1 MAGSYTARLKI
12 PNNLINKLLKV
23 YMNKIIAL
31 WVGVLLACVSL
42 GVRAD
47 TPEPEALIRNTV
59 DEVLAI
65 VKRDKD
71 IQSGNTK
78 KVNELV
84 DAKVLPHFNFTH
96 MTRLAVGKN
105 WRNATPE
112 QKKVLE
118 IEFRNL
124 LVRTY
129 TTAFTTYQNQ
139 EVEVKSLK
147 MANDATEVTIK
158 TFILN
163 KGKPPLP
170 VNYDMEKTANGWKV
184 YDLSIEGVSLVTNY
198 RGTFAE
204 QIQKS
209 GIDGLIKMLVE
220 KNQAQ
225 TGTMSSKATSK

>member
-1 MAGSYTARLKI
+1 MK
-12 PNNLINKLLKV
+12 
-23 YMNKIIAL
+23 KIIAL

-47 TPEPEALIRNTV
+47 MSEPEALIRSTV

-65 VKRDKD
+65 VKQDKD
-71 IQSGNTK
+71 IQAGNKK

-112 QKKVLE
+112 QKKNLE

-129 TTAFTTYQNQ
+129 TTAFTTYKDQG
-139 EVEVKSLK
+139 VEVKPLK
-147 MANDATEVTIK
+147 MANDATDVTVK
-158 TFILN
+158 TSILN

-204 QIQKS
+204 EIQKS
-209 GIDGLIKMLVE
+209 GIDGLIKTLVE

-225 TGTMSSKATSK
+225 TGAILPKAASK

>member
-1 MAGSYTARLKI
+1 M
-12 PNNLINKLLKV
+12 
-23 YMNKIIAL
+23 
-31 WVGVLLACVSL
+31 GVLLACVSL

-47 TPEPEALIRNTV
+47 MPEPEALIRNTV

-65 VKRDKD
+65 VKQDKD
-71 IQSGNTK
+71 IQTGNKK
-78 KVNELV
+78 KVTELV

-129 TTAFTTYQNQ
+129 TTAFTTYKDQ
-139 EVEVKSLK
+139 EVEVKPLK
-147 MANDATEVTIK
+147 MANDATEVTMK

-163 KGKPPLP
+163 KGKQPLP
-170 VNYDMEKTANGWKV
+170 VNYDMEKTASGWKV

-204 QIQKS
+204 QVQKS
-209 GIDGLIKMLVE
+209 GIDGLIKTLVE

-225 TGTMSSKATSK
+225 TGTIVSKAASK

>member
-1 MAGSYTARLKI
+1 M
-12 PNNLINKLLKV
+12 
-23 YMNKIIAL
+23 
-31 WVGVLLACVSL
+31 LLACVSL

-47 TPEPEALIRNTV
+47 MPEPEVLIRNTV
-59 DEVLAI
+59 DEVLSI
-65 VKRDKD
+65 VKQDKD
-71 IQSGNTK
+71 IQAGNKK

-105 WRNATPE
+105 WRNASPE
-112 QKKVLE
+112 QKKALE

-129 TTAFTTYQNQ
+129 TTAFTTYKDQ
-139 EVEVKSLK
+139 EVEVKPLK
-147 MANDATEVTIK
+147 MANDATDVTVK

-170 VNYDMEKTANGWKV
+170 VNYDMEKTANDWKV

-204 QIQKS
+204 QVQKS
-209 GIDGLIKMLVE
+209 GIDGLIKTLVE
-220 KNQAQ
+220 NNQAK
-225 TGTMSSKATSK
+225 TGTMVSKAASK

>member
-1 MAGSYTARLKI
+1 MK
-12 PNNLINKLLKV
+12 
-23 YMNKIIAL
+23 KIIAS

-47 TPEPEALIRNTV
+47 IPEPEALIRNTV
-59 DEVLAI
+59 NEVLAI
-65 VKRDKD
+65 VKQDKD
-71 IQSGNTK
+71 IQTGNKK
-78 KVNELV
+78 KVTELV

-112 QKKVLE
+112 QKKNLE

-129 TTAFTTYQNQ
+129 TTAFTTYKDQG
-139 EVEVKSLK
+139 VEVKPLK
-147 MANDATEVTIK
+147 MANDATDVTVK
-158 TFILN
+158 TLILN

-204 QIQKS
+204 EIQKN
-209 GIDGLIKMLVE
+209 GIDGLIQTLVDN
-220 KNQAQ
+220 NQAK
-225 TGTMSSKATSK
+225 TGTILPKAASK

>member
-1 MAGSYTARLKI
+1 
-12 PNNLINKLLKV
+12 
-23 YMNKIIAL
+23 MNKIIAL

>member
-1 MAGSYTARLKI
+1 MK
-12 PNNLINKLLKV
+12 KL
-23 YMNKIIAL
+23 IAL
-31 WVGVLLACVSL
+31 WVGVLLAFVSL

-47 TPEPEALIRNTV
+47 MPEPEALIRNTV

-65 VKRDKD
+65 VKQDKD
-71 IQSGNTK
+71 IQTGNKK

-105 WRNATPE
+105 WRNATQE
-112 QKKVLE
+112 QKKTLE

-129 TTAFTTYQNQ
+129 TTAFTTYKDQ
-139 EVEVKSLK
+139 EVEVKPLK
-147 MANDATEVTIK
+147 MANDATEVTMK
-158 TFILN
+158 TLILN

-209 GIDGLIKMLVE
+209 GIDGLIKTLVE
-220 KNQAQ
+220 KNQTQ
-225 TGTMSSKATSK
+225 TGTIQPKAASK

>member
-1 MAGSYTARLKI
+1 MAGSYIARLKI
-12 PNNLINKLLKV
+12 PNNLIDKLLKV

-71 IQSGNTK
+71 IQAGNK
-78 KVNELV
+78 KKANELV

-112 QKKVLE
+112 QKKNLE

-129 TTAFTTYQNQ
+129 TTAFTTYQDQ
-139 EVEVKSLK
+139 EVEVKPLK
-147 MANDATEVTIK
+147 MANDAAEVTIK

-163 KGKPPLP
+163 KGKQPLP

-209 GIDGLIKMLVE
+209 GIDGLIKTLVE
-220 KNQAQ
+220 KNQGQA
-225 TGTMSSKATSK
+225 GKVLPKATSK

>member
-1 MAGSYTARLKI
+1 MK
-12 PNNLINKLLKV
+12 
-23 YMNKIIAL
+23 KIIAL
-31 WVGVLLACVSL
+31 WMGILLACVSL
-42 GVRAD
+42 GVQANM
-47 TPEPEALIRNTV
+47 PEPEALIRNTV

-65 VKRDKD
+65 VRQDKD
-71 IQSGNTK
+71 IQAGNKK

-112 QKKVLE
+112 QKKNLE

-129 TTAFTTYQNQ
+129 TTAFTTYQDQ
-139 EVEVKSLK
+139 EVEVKPLK
-147 MANDATEVTIK
+147 MANDATEVTMK
-158 TFILN
+158 TFIIN
-163 KGKPPLP
+163 KGKQPLP
-170 VNYDMEKTANGWKV
+170 VNYDMEKTASGWKV

-209 GIDGLIKMLVE
+209 GIDGLIKTLVE

-225 TGTMSSKATSK
+225 TGTMLPKAAPK

>member
-1 MAGSYTARLKI
+1 MK
-12 PNNLINKLLKV
+12 
-23 YMNKIIAL
+23 KIIAL

-47 TPEPEALIRNTV
+47 MPEPEALIRNTV

-65 VKRDKD
+65 VKQDKD
-71 IQSGNTK
+71 IQTGNKK
-78 KVNELV
+78 KVTELV
-84 DAKVLPHFNFTH
+84 DAKVLPHFNFTR

-129 TTAFTTYQNQ
+129 TTAFTTYKDQ
-139 EVEVKSLK
+139 EVEVKPLK
-147 MANDATEVTIK
+147 MANDATDVTVQ

-163 KGKPPLP
+163 KGKQPLP
-170 VNYDMEKTANGWKV
+170 VNYDMEKTANDWKV

-204 QIQKS
+204 QVQKS
-209 GIDGLIKMLVE
+209 GIDGLIKTLVE
-220 KNQAQ
+220 NNQAK
-225 TGTMSSKATSK
+225 TGTIVSKAASK

>member
-1 MAGSYTARLKI
+1 MK
-12 PNNLINKLLKV
+12 
-23 YMNKIIAL
+23 KIIAL
-31 WVGVLLACVSL
+31 WTGVLLACVSL

-47 TPEPEALIRNTV
+47 MPEPEVLIRNTV
-59 DEVLAI
+59 DEVLSI
-65 VKRDKD
+65 VKQDKD
-71 IQSGNTK
+71 IQAGNKK

-105 WRNATPE
+105 WRNASPE
-112 QKKVLE
+112 QKKALE

-129 TTAFTTYQNQ
+129 TTAFTTYKDQ
-139 EVEVKSLK
+139 EVEVKPLK
-147 MANDATEVTIK
+147 MVNDATEVTVK
-158 TFILN
+158 TSILN

-204 QIQKS
+204 QVQKS
-209 GIDGLIKMLVE
+209 GIDGLIKTLVE
-220 KNQAQ
+220 NNQAK
-225 TGTMSSKATSK
+225 TGTMVSKAASK

>member
-1 MAGSYTARLKI
+1 M
-12 PNNLINKLLKV
+12 
-23 YMNKIIAL
+23 
-31 WVGVLLACVSL
+31 LACVSL
-42 GVRAD
+42 GVQANM
-47 TPEPEALIRNTV
+47 PEPEALIRNTV

-65 VKRDKD
+65 VRQDKD
-71 IQSGNTK
+71 IKAGNKK

-112 QKKVLE
+112 QKKNLE

-129 TTAFTTYQNQ
+129 TTAFTTYQDQ
-139 EVEVKSLK
+139 EVEVKPLK
-147 MANDATEVTIK
+147 MANDATEVTMK

-163 KGKPPLP
+163 KGKQPLP

-204 QIQKS
+204 EIQKS
-209 GIDGLIKMLVE
+209 GIDGLIKTLVE
-220 KNQAQ
+220 KNQSQ
-225 TGTMSSKATSK
+225 TGTMLPKAASK

>member
-1 MAGSYTARLKI
+1 MK
-12 PNNLINKLLKV
+12 
-23 YMNKIIAL
+23 KIIAL
-31 WVGVLLACVSL
+31 WTGVLLACVSL

-47 TPEPEALIRNTV
+47 MPEPEVLIRNTV
-59 DEVLAI
+59 DEVLSI
-65 VKRDKD
+65 VKQDKD
-71 IQSGNTK
+71 IQAGNKK

-105 WRNATPE
+105 WRNASPE
-112 QKKVLE
+112 QKKALE

-129 TTAFTTYQNQ
+129 TTAFTTYKDQ
-139 EVEVKSLK
+139 EVEVKPLK
-147 MANDATEVTIK
+147 MANDATDVTVK

-170 VNYDMEKTANGWKV
+170 VNYDMEKTANDWKV

-204 QIQKS
+204 QVQKS
-209 GIDGLIKMLVE
+209 GIDGLIKTLVE
-220 KNQAQ
+220 NNQAK
-225 TGTMSSKATSK
+225 TGKMVSKAASK

>member
-1 MAGSYTARLKI
+1 MK
-12 PNNLINKLLKV
+12 
-23 YMNKIIAL
+23 KIIAL
-31 WVGVLLACVSL
+31 WMGVLLACVSL

-47 TPEPEALIRNTV
+47 MPEPEALIRNTV

-65 VKRDKD
+65 VKQDKD
-71 IQSGNTK
+71 IQTGNKK
-78 KVNELV
+78 KVTELV

-129 TTAFTTYQNQ
+129 TTAFTTYKDQ
-139 EVEVKSLK
+139 EVEVKPLK
-147 MANDATEVTIK
+147 MANDATEVTMK

-163 KGKPPLP
+163 KGKQPLP
-170 VNYDMEKTANGWKV
+170 VNYDMEKTASGWKV

-204 QIQKS
+204 QVQKS
-209 GIDGLIKMLVE
+209 GIDGLIKTLVE

-225 TGTMSSKATSK
+225 TGTIVSKAASK

>member
-1 MAGSYTARLKI
+1 MK
-12 PNNLINKLLKV
+12 
-23 YMNKIIAL
+23 KIIAL

-42 GVRAD
+42 VVRAD
-47 TPEPEALIRNTV
+47 MPEPEALIRNTV

-65 VKRDKD
+65 VKQDKD
-71 IQSGNTK
+71 IQTGNKK
-78 KVNELV
+78 KVTELV
-84 DAKVLPHFNFTH
+84 DAKVLPHFNFTR

-112 QKKVLE
+112 QKKTLE

-129 TTAFTTYQNQ
+129 TTAFTTYKDQ
-139 EVEVKSLK
+139 EVEVKPLK
-147 MANDATEVTIK
+147 MANDATEVTMK
-158 TFILN
+158 TLILN

-209 GIDGLIKMLVE
+209 GIDGLIKTLVE
-220 KNQAQ
+220 KNQTQ
-225 TGTMSSKATSK
+225 TGTTQPKAASK

>member
-1 MAGSYTARLKI
+1 MK
-12 PNNLINKLLKV
+12 
-23 YMNKIIAL
+23 KIIAL

-47 TPEPEALIRNTV
+47 MPEPEALIRNTV

-65 VKRDKD
+65 VKQDKD
-71 IQSGNTK
+71 IQTGNKK
-78 KVNELV
+78 KVTELV

-129 TTAFTTYQNQ
+129 TTAFTTYKDQ
-139 EVEVKSLK
+139 EVEVKPLK
-147 MANDATEVTIK
+147 MANDATDVTVK

-170 VNYDMEKTANGWKV
+170 VNYDMEKTASGWKV

-204 QIQKS
+204 QVQKS
-209 GIDGLIKMLVE
+209 GIDGLIKTLVE

-225 TGTMSSKATSK
+225 TGTIVSKAASK

>member
-1 MAGSYTARLKI
+1 
-12 PNNLINKLLKV
+12 
-23 YMNKIIAL
+23 MNKIITL
-31 WVGVLLACVSL
+31 WMGVLLACVSL
-42 GVRAD
+42 GARAD

-71 IQSGNTK
+71 IQTGNTK
-78 KVNELV
+78 KVIELV
-84 DAKVLPHFNFTH
+84 DAKVLPHFNFTR

-105 WRNATPE
+105 WGSATPE

-139 EVEVKSLK
+139 EVEVKPLK
-147 MANDATEVTIK
+147 MANDANEVTIK
-158 TFILN
+158 TSIIN

-170 VNYDMEKTANGWKV
+170 VNYDMEKTAHGWKV

-204 QIQKS
+204 KIQKS

-225 TGTMSSKATSK
+225 TGTMSPKATSK

>member
-1 MAGSYTARLKI
+1 MK
-12 PNNLINKLLKV
+12 
-23 YMNKIIAL
+23 KIIAL

-71 IQSGNTK
+71 IQAGNKK

-112 QKKVLE
+112 QKKNLE

-129 TTAFTTYQNQ
+129 TTAFTTYQDQ
-139 EVEVKSLK
+139 EVEVRPAKI
-147 MANDATEVTIK
+147 ANDAAEVTIK

-163 KGKPPLP
+163 KGKQPLP

-209 GIDGLIKMLVE
+209 GIDGLIKTLVE

-225 TGTMSSKATSK
+225 TGTMLPKAASK

>member
-1 MAGSYTARLKI
+1 MK
-12 PNNLINKLLKV
+12 
-23 YMNKIIAL
+23 KIIAL

-42 GVRAD
+42 GAQANM
-47 TPEPEALIRNTV
+47 PEPEALIRNTV
-59 DEVLAI
+59 DEVLSI
-65 VKRDKD
+65 VKQDKD
-71 IQSGNTK
+71 IQAGNKK

-105 WRNATPE
+105 WRNATSE

-129 TTAFTTYQNQ
+129 TTAFTTYKDQ
-139 EVEVKSLK
+139 EVEVKPLK
-147 MANDATEVTIK
+147 MVNDATEVTVK
-158 TFILN
+158 TSILN

-204 QIQKS
+204 QVQKS
-209 GIDGLIKMLVE
+209 GIDGLIKTLVE
-220 KNQAQ
+220 NNQAK
-225 TGTMSSKATSK
+225 TGTMVSKAASK

>member
-1 MAGSYTARLKI
+1 MK
-12 PNNLINKLLKV
+12 
-23 YMNKIIAL
+23 KIIAL

-42 GVRAD
+42 GVQANM
-47 TPEPEALIRNTV
+47 PEPEALIKSTV

-65 VKRDKD
+65 VKQDKD
-71 IQSGNTK
+71 IQAGNKK

-96 MTRLAVGKN
+96 MTKLAVGKN
-105 WRNATPE
+105 WRIATPE

-129 TTAFTTYQNQ
+129 TTAFTTYQDQ
-139 EVEVKSLK
+139 EVEVKPLK
-147 MANDATEVTIK
+147 MANDAVEVTVK
-158 TFILN
+158 TSILN

-170 VNYDMEKTANGWKV
+170 VNYDMEKTASGWKV
-184 YDLSIEGVSLVTNY
+184 FDLSIEGVSLVTNY

-209 GIDGLIKMLVE
+209 GIDGLIKTLAE

-225 TGTMSSKATSK
+225 TGAILPKAASK